1 MLLIEGREYGCP
13 TGDYALP
20 GLVEDMEFR
29 RCSVDMC
36 QHPARQRDPGDRPV
50 VRGVRFI
57 RCKVAASDLPPVIAE
72 DCVIDTITF
81 HRGIWGAQRIVGSAF
96 RHVVIRGNVTGA
108 VAFTPGP
115 AFMGFRA
122 DRDATTDPYVAA
134 NRRYYEDVDWA
145 LDISEARFTSV
156 EFASGI
162 PSSLIRRDPST
173 QVVLRRSAVI
183 DGRWED
189 QVDDP
194 LARIWI
200 EDLLRSG
207 FDDTVLVAAKRGR
220 RFAEVMAVIAKLRA
234 VGLVEE

>member
-1 MLLIEGREYGCP
+1 MLVIEGREYACP
-13 TGDYALP
+13 GGDYALP
-20 GLVEDMEFR
+20 GLVEDIEFR

-36 QHPARQRDPGDRPV
+36 QHPPRQNDPSERPV
-50 VRGVRFI
+50 IRGVRLF

-81 HRGIWGAQRIVGSAF
+81 HRGIWGPQRIAGAAF

-115 AFMGFRA
+115 AFMGYRA
-122 DRDATTDPYVAA
+122 DRDATMDSYVVA
-134 NRRYYEDVDWA
+134 NRRYYQDVDWA

-156 EFASGI
+156 EFGSGI
-162 PSSLIRRDPST
+162 PASLIRRDPST
-173 QVVLRRSAVI
+173 QVVLRRSAVV
-183 DGRWED
+183 DGRWTD
-189 QVDDP
+189 QVDDQ

-207 FDDTVLVAAKRGR
+207 FDDTVLVAAKRGPK
-220 RFAEVMAVIAKLRA
+220 FAEVMAVIARLREA
-234 VGLVEE
+234 GLVEE